1 MYYSLD
7 RLVENFINS
16 LDKEVNLP
24 MMPINDID
32 ELMKSLNFID
42 NADWHVIWIG
52 NIIFWKSYT
61 RNNLRL
67 TLYGSL
73 YYGEFKLRKDN
84 E

>member
-42 NADWHVIWIG
+42 NADWHVI
-52 NIIFWKSYT
+52 
-61 RNNLRL
+61 
-67 TLYGSL
+67 
-73 YYGEFKLRKDN
+73 
-84 E
+84 